1 MSYGNSLKS
10 ILMGL
15 NDAAYSLQSSVSC
28 EEWGDDVGRSYAD
41 YANDMVRGTDSLN
54 SYAGAIA
61 SAESTIQ
68 AMDEGAAK
76 SRLERLAGRLN
87 SL

>member
-28 EEWGDDVGRSYAD
+28 EEWGDDVGRSYSE

-61 SAESTIQ
+61 SAESTIE
-68 AMDEGAAK
+68 AMDEGSAK

>member
-28 EEWGDDVGRSYAD
+28 EEWGDDVGRSYSE

-61 SAESTIQ
+61 SAESTIE